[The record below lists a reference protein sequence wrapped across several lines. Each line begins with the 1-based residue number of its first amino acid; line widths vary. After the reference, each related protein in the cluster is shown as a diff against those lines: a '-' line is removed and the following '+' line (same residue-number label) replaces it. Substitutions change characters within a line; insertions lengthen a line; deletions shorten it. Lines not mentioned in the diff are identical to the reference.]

1 MQAIVDA
8 VNVQFALNAIIDQA
22 DGVADPAP
30 TLSNFEHLGVAGV
43 DADNLAAVNSLIAET
58 ADNGSGVNTQAEVQA
73 LINIIDQA
81 DGSAASAPSVAD
93 LQALGLTGVSAAN
106 VAAIQAAI
114 ANTADD
120 GSGVDTLAELQA
132 LIDGV
137 NVIIDQADGDASPA
151 PAVEDFAAIA
161 VSGVDAAN
169 LGAINAL
176 IADTADDASGVDSTA
191 EVQALVSIV
200 DQADGNAAVTPT
212 ADMFAL
218 IGVNGINAQ
227 NIDAINALIADTAD
241 DGTGVDSFAELN
253 ALAKMIDQADGQATQ
268 ALTID
273 DFALLGISGVED
285 SNLAEILRAMA
296 NTANDGSGLNSIA
309 KIQALV
315 NQHLVAAPA
324 EPAAAAPQSSS
335 ASQSGSST
343 LGSVLSSS
351 ASESSASGPA
361 TTAAVS
367 AVSSDGEA
375 SVSDG
380 IADVQADRLV
390 SVGQSNPST
399 GVVGEAVNAVSPEQA
414 DITAQASDTF
424 NGMVTETAS
433 AAPASAQGVEATAVA
448 GQQQAT
454 PLDQIL
460 DDAFASVLGAG
471 VPDQGQGTAAAEQ
484 GSDTAQDNAQA
495 QPASEAADNAEVTN
509 ADQPAEGEPVAAVNA
524 ESWLIQMEEK
534 RQAFE
539 QQRQQLA
546 EIAGSVNVA

>member
-1 MQAIVDA
+1 M
-8 VNVQFALNAIIDQA
+8 
-22 DGVADPAP
+22 
-30 TLSNFEHLGVAGV
+30 
-43 DADNLAAVNSLIAET
+43 
-58 ADNGSGVNTQAEVQA
+58 
-73 LINIIDQA
+73 
-81 DGSAASAPSVAD
+81 
-93 LQALGLTGVSAAN
+93 
-106 VAAIQAAI
+106 
-114 ANTADD
+114 
-120 GSGVDTLAELQA
+120 
-132 LIDGV
+132 
-137 NVIIDQADGDASPA
+137 
-151 PAVEDFAAIA
+151 
-161 VSGVDAAN
+161 
-169 LGAINAL
+169 NAL
-176 IADTADDASGVDSTA
+176 IASTADDA
-191 EVQALVSIV
+191 
-200 DQADGNAAVTPT
+200 
-212 ADMFAL
+212 
-218 IGVNGINAQ
+218 
-227 NIDAINALIADTAD
+227 
-241 DGTGVDSFAELN
+241 TGVDSFAEIN

-296 NTANDGSGLNSIA
+296 NTANDGSGLDSIA

-324 EPAAAAPQSSS
+324 EPAAAAQQSSS
-335 ASQSGSST
+335 ASQSESST

-361 TTAAVS
+361 TTAAVG

-380 IADVQADRLV
+380 IADVQTDRLV
-390 SVGQSNPST
+390 NVGQSNPST
-399 GVVGEAVNAVSPEQA
+399 GVVGEAVSAVSPEQA

-471 VPDQGQGTAAAEQ
+471 VPDQGQGNAAAEQ

-495 QPASEAADNAEVTN
+495 QPASDAADNAEVTN

-524 ESWLIQMEEK
+524 EGWLIQMEEK